1 MSKFIDAVLLV
12 LGASSCGAAVWF
24 IANSTLSRRWTHHWV
39 LSRLVGTSQ
48 HVPTPKQQEQSS
60 VADFLDAIA
69 REVHSGYSL
78 TLAFVNTA
86 ERFPNLAW
94 WTEPIAVH
102 CIRGHSLANAIAD
115 TTPTNWTADI
125 ALATRT
131 LSVASNGG
139 YGIASTVEKSA
150 SILRERE
157 HIALERRAQTAQIR
171 LSTSVLSWIP
181 LVICVWVITRQ
192 SDTRTFLL
200 STPLGLMCIAVGLLF
215 NITGRKWIAR
225 IARNS
230 T

>member
-1 MSKFIDAVLLV
+1 MFLMALGSLSFGVAVWLVAHFTLSKWWTRRWLLNRL
-12 LGASSCGAAVWF
+12 LGASPQS
-24 IANSTLSRRWTHHWV
+24 IT
-39 LSRLVGTSQ
+39 Q
-48 HVPTPKQQEQSS
+48 VPHNLGS
-60 VADFLDAIA
+60 VADLLDAIA

-94 WTEPIAVH
+94 WTEPIAVQ

-139 YGIASTVEKSA
+139 YGIANTLEKSA

-157 HIALERRAQTAQIR
+157 HLALERRAQTAQIR

-181 LVICVWVITRQ
+181 LVICVWAITQQ
-192 SDTRTFLL
+192 SNTRTFLL
-200 STPLGLMCIAVGLLF
+200 STPLGLLCIAVGLLF
-215 NITGRKWIAR
+215 NIAGRKWIAR
-225 IARNS
+225 IARSS

>member
-1 MSKFIDAVLLV
+1 VNQVVDMFLMALGSLSFGSMVWIVAHFTLSKWWTRRWLLNRL
-12 LGASSCGAAVWF
+12 LGASHQSH
-24 IANSTLSRRWTHHWV
+24 T
-39 LSRLVGTSQ
+39 Q
-48 HVPTPKQQEQSS
+48 VPHNLGS
-60 VADFLDAIA
+60 VADLLDAIA

-94 WTEPIAVH
+94 WTEPIAVQ

-139 YGIASTVEKSA
+139 YGVANTLEKSA

-181 LVICVWVITRQ
+181 LVICMWVITRQ
-192 SDTRTFLL
+192 SHTRTFLL
-200 STPLGLMCIAVGLLF
+200 STPLGLMCVAVGLLF
-215 NITGRKWIAR
+215 NIAGRNWIAR
-225 IARNS
+225 IARSS

>member
-1 MSKFIDAVLLV
+1 MCFIVLGSLSFGAMVWIVAHFTLSKWWTRHWLLNRL
-12 LGASSCGAAVWF
+12 LGAS
-24 IANSTLSRRWTHHWV
+24 
-39 LSRLVGTSQ
+39 
-48 HVPTPKQQEQSS
+48 PQSNTQAPQNLGS
-60 VADFLDAIA
+60 VADLLDAIA

-94 WTEPIAVH
+94 WTEPIAVQ

-139 YGIASTVEKSA
+139 YGVANTLEKSA

-181 LVICVWVITRQ
+181 LVICVWTITRQ
-192 SDTRTFLL
+192 SNTRTFLL
-200 STPLGLMCIAVGLLF
+200 STPLGLMCIAIGLLF
-215 NITGRKWIAR
+215 NFAGRNWIAR
-225 IARNS
+225 IGRSS

>member
-1 MSKFIDAVLLV
+1 MFFMA
-12 LGASSCGAAVWF
+12 LGSLSFGAAVWL
-24 IANSTLSRRWTHHWV
+24 IAHFTLPKWWTRRW
-39 LSRLVGTSQ
+39 LLNRLLGASPQSHSQ
-48 HVPTPKQQEQSS
+48 APHNLGS
-60 VADFLDAIA
+60 VADLLDAIA

-139 YGIASTVEKSA
+139 YGIANTLGKSA

-181 LVICVWVITRQ
+181 LVICVWAVTRQ
-192 SDTRTFLL
+192 SHTRTFLL
-200 STPLGLMCIAVGLLF
+200 HTPLGLMCIAVGLLF
-215 NITGRKWIAR
+215 NIAGRNWIAR
-225 IARNS
+225 IARSS

>member
-1 MSKFIDAVLLV
+1 MSQLLDAVLLV

-24 IANSTLSRRWTHHWV
+24 IAHSTLSWWWTRQWV
-39 LSRLVGTSQ
+39 LFRLDGTSHHAPSQ
-48 HVPTPKQQEQSS
+48 KQQEQSS

-94 WTEPIAVH
+94 WTEPIAVQ

-139 YGIASTVEKSA
+139 YGVANTLEKSA

-157 HIALERRAQTAQIR
+157 HIAHERQAQTAQIR

-181 LVICVWVITRQ
+181 LAICAWVITQQ
-192 SDTRTFLL
+192 SHTRAFLL
-200 STPLGLMCIAVGLLF
+200 HAPLGLLCITVGLLL
-215 NITGRKWIAR
+215 NIAGRKWIAR
-225 IARNS
+225 IARIS

>member
-1 MSKFIDAVLLV
+1 MFFIVLGSLSFGVAVWLVAHFTLSKWWTRRWLLNRL
-12 LGASSCGAAVWF
+12 LGAS
-24 IANSTLSRRWTHHWV
+24 
-39 LSRLVGTSQ
+39 
-48 HVPTPKQQEQSS
+48 PQSHTQAPHNLGS
-60 VADFLDAIA
+60 VADLLDAIA

-94 WTEPIAVH
+94 WTEPIAVQ
-102 CIRGHSLANAIAD
+102 CIHGHSLASAIAD
-115 TTPTNWTADI
+115 TTPTNWTADV

-139 YGIASTVEKSA
+139 YGIVNTLGKSA

-181 LVICVWVITRQ
+181 LVICVWTITRQ
-192 SDTRTFLL
+192 SHTRTFLL
-200 STPLGLMCIAVGLLF
+200 HTPLGLMCIAVGLIF
-215 NITGRKWIAR
+215 NIAGRNWIAR
-225 IARNS
+225 IARSS

>member
-1 MSKFIDAVLLV
+1 MNRVTDMFFIVLGSLSFGAMVWIVAHFTLSKWWTRRWLLNRL
-12 LGASSCGAAVWF
+12 LGASPQSHTQA
-24 IANSTLSRRWTHHWV
+24 
-39 LSRLVGTSQ
+39 SQ
-48 HVPTPKQQEQSS
+48 NLGS

-94 WTEPIAVH
+94 WTEPIAVQ

-115 TTPTNWTADI
+115 TTPTNWTADV

-139 YGIASTVEKSA
+139 YGIANTLEKSA

-181 LVICVWVITRQ
+181 LIICIWVITRQ
-192 SDTRTFLL
+192 SHTRTFLL
-200 STPLGLMCIAVGLLF
+200 HTPLGLMCIAVGLFF
-215 NITGRKWIAR
+215 NIAGRNWIAR
-225 IARNS
+225 IARSS

>member
-1 MSKFIDAVLLV
+1 MVRIVAHFTLSKWWTRRWLLNRL
-12 LGASSCGAAVWF
+12 LGASHQSH
-24 IANSTLSRRWTHHWV
+24 T
-39 LSRLVGTSQ
+39 Q
-48 HVPTPKQQEQSS
+48 VPHNLGS
-60 VADFLDAIA
+60 VADLLDAIA

-94 WTEPIAVH
+94 WTEPIAVQ

-115 TTPTNWTADI
+115 TTPTNWTADV

-139 YGIASTVEKSA
+139 YGIANTLEKSA

-157 HIALERRAQTAQIR
+157 HLALERRAQTAQIR

-181 LVICVWVITRQ
+181 LVICIWAITQQ
-192 SDTRTFLL
+192 SNTREFLL
-200 STPLGLMCIAVGLLF
+200 STPLGLLCIAVGLLF
-215 NITGRKWIAR
+215 NIAGRHWIAR
-225 IARNS
+225 IARSS

>member
-1 MSKFIDAVLLV
+1 MFLMALGSLSFGVAVWLVAHFTLSKWWTRRWLLNRL
-12 LGASSCGAAVWF
+12 LGASHQSH
-24 IANSTLSRRWTHHWV
+24 T
-39 LSRLVGTSQ
+39 Q
-48 HVPTPKQQEQSS
+48 VPHNLGS
-60 VADFLDAIA
+60 VADLLDAIA

-94 WTEPIAVH
+94 WTEPIAVQ

-139 YGIASTVEKSA
+139 YGVANTLEKSA

-157 HIALERRAQTAQIR
+157 HLALERRAQTAQIR

-181 LVICVWVITRQ
+181 LAICVWAITQQ
-192 SDTRTFLL
+192 SNTRTFLL
-200 STPLGLMCIAVGLLF
+200 STPLGLLCIAVGLLF
-215 NITGRKWIAR
+215 NIAGRHWIAR
-225 IARNS
+225 IARSS

>member
-1 MSKFIDAVLLV
+1 MFLMALGSLSFGVAVWLVAHFTLSKWWTRRWLLNRL
-12 LGASSCGAAVWF
+12 LGASHQSH
-24 IANSTLSRRWTHHWV
+24 T
-39 LSRLVGTSQ
+39 Q
-48 HVPTPKQQEQSS
+48 VPHNLGS
-60 VADFLDAIA
+60 VADLLDAIA

-94 WTEPIAVH
+94 WTEPIAVQ

-115 TTPTNWTADI
+115 TTPTNWTADV

-139 YGIASTVEKSA
+139 YGIANTLEKSA

-157 HIALERRAQTAQIR
+157 HLALERLAQTAQIR

-181 LVICVWVITRQ
+181 LAICVWAITQQ
-192 SDTRTFLL
+192 SNTRTFLL
-200 STPLGLMCIAVGLLF
+200 STPLGLLCIAVGLLF
-215 NITGRKWIAR
+215 NIAGRHWIAR
-225 IARNS
+225 IARSS

>member
-1 MSKFIDAVLLV
+1 MNQVFNMFVMV
-12 LGASSCGAAVWF
+12 LGSLSFGAAVWLVAHF
-24 IANSTLSRRWTHHWV
+24 TLTRWWTRRW
-39 LSRLVGTSQ
+39 LLKRLLGASHKPSTQ
-48 HVPTPKQQEQSS
+48 APQNIGS
-60 VADFLDAIA
+60 VADLLDAIA

-94 WTEPIAVH
+94 WTEPIAVQ
-102 CIRGHSLANAIAD
+102 CIRGHSLANSIAD
-115 TTPTNWTADI
+115 STPTNWTADV

-139 YGIASTVEKSA
+139 YGVANTLEKSA

-157 HIALERRAQTAQIR
+157 HIAHERQAQTAQIR

-181 LVICVWVITRQ
+181 LVICVWAITRQ
-192 SDTRTFLL
+192 SDTRTYLL
-200 STPLGLMCIAVGLLF
+200 NTPLGLMCIAVGLLF
-215 NITGRKWIAR
+215 NIAGRNWIAR
-225 IARNS
+225 IGRNS

>member
-1 MSKFIDAVLLV
+1 MNQVVDMFFMALGSLSFGVAVWLVAHFTLSKWWTRQWLLNRL
-12 LGASSCGAAVWF
+12 LGAS
-24 IANSTLSRRWTHHWV
+24 
-39 LSRLVGTSQ
+39 
-48 HVPTPKQQEQSS
+48 PQSNTQAPQNLGS

-78 TLAFVNTA
+78 TLAFVNIA

-139 YGIASTVEKSA
+139 YGIANTLGKSA

-181 LVICVWVITRQ
+181 LIICIWVITRQ
-192 SDTRTFLL
+192 SHTRTFLL
-200 STPLGLMCIAVGLLF
+200 QTPLGLMCIAIGLIF
-215 NITGRKWIAR
+215 NIAGRNWIAR
-225 IARNS
+225 IARSS

>member
-1 MSKFIDAVLLV
+1 MNRSLDMFFMALGSLSFGVAVWLFAHFTLSKWWTRCWLLNRL
-12 LGASSCGAAVWF
+12 LGAS
-24 IANSTLSRRWTHHWV
+24 
-39 LSRLVGTSQ
+39 
-48 HVPTPKQQEQSS
+48 PQSHTQAPQNLGS
-60 VADFLDAIA
+60 VADLLDAIA

-139 YGIASTVEKSA
+139 YGIANTLGKSA

-171 LSTSVLSWIP
+171 LSTSFLSWIP
-181 LVICVWVITRQ
+181 LVVCIWAITQQ
-192 SDTRTFLL
+192 SHTRTFLL
-200 STPLGLMCIAVGLLF
+200 QTPLGLLCIAVGLLF
-215 NITGRKWIAR
+215 NIAGRNWITR
-225 IARNS
+225 IARSS

>member
-1 MSKFIDAVLLV
+1 MNRVTDMFFIV
-12 LGASSCGAAVWF
+12 LGSLSFGAMVWVVAHF
-24 IANSTLSRRWTHHWV
+24 TLSKWWTRRWLLNRL
-39 LSRLVGTSQ
+39 LSA
-48 HVPTPKQQEQSS
+48 TPHLSTQAPQNLGS
-60 VADFLDAIA
+60 VADMLDAIA

-86 ERFPNLAW
+86 ERFPNHAW

-115 TTPTNWTADI
+115 TTPTNWTADV

-139 YGIASTVEKSA
+139 YGIANALEKSA

-157 HIALERRAQTAQIR
+157 HIALERTAQTAQIR

-181 LVICVWVITRQ
+181 LVICVLAITKQ
-192 SDTRTFLL
+192 SQTRTFLL
-200 STPLGLMCIAVGLLF
+200 HTPLGLLCITIGVLL
-215 NITGRKWIAR
+215 NIAGRNWIAR
-225 IARNS
+225 IGRSS

>member
-1 MSKFIDAVLLV
+1 MNRVTDITFIV
-12 LGASSCGAAVWF
+12 LGSLSFGAMVWIVALF
-24 IANSTLSRRWTHHWV
+24 TLSKWWTRRW
-39 LSRLVGTSQ
+39 LLNRLFGASHQSHTQ
-48 HVPTPKQQEQSS
+48 VPHNLSS
-60 VADFLDAIA
+60 VADMLDAIA

-115 TTPTNWTADI
+115 TTPTNWTADV

-139 YGIASTVEKSA
+139 YGIANTLEKSA

-181 LVICVWVITRQ
+181 LVICMWVITRQ
-192 SDTRTFLL
+192 SHTRTFLL

-215 NITGRKWIAR
+215 NIAGRNWIAR
-225 IARNS
+225 IARSS

>member
-1 MSKFIDAVLLV
+1 MNRVADMFFIVLGSLSFGLVVWLVAHFTLSKWWTRRWLLNRL
-12 LGASSCGAAVWF
+12 LGASPQSHTQA
-24 IANSTLSRRWTHHWV
+24 
-39 LSRLVGTSQ
+39 SQ
-48 HVPTPKQQEQSS
+48 NLGS

-115 TTPTNWTADI
+115 TTPTNWTADV

-139 YGIASTVEKSA
+139 YGIANTLEKSA

-181 LVICVWVITRQ
+181 LIICIWVITRQ
-192 SDTRTFLL
+192 SHTRTFLL
-200 STPLGLMCIAVGLLF
+200 NTPLGLMCVAVGLFF
-215 NITGRKWIAR
+215 NIAGRNWIAR
-225 IARNS
+225 IARSS

>member
-1 MSKFIDAVLLV
+1 MNQVVDMFLMALGSLSFGAMVWIVAHFTLSKWWTRRWLLNRL
-12 LGASSCGAAVWF
+12 LGASHQSH
-24 IANSTLSRRWTHHWV
+24 T
-39 LSRLVGTSQ
+39 Q
-48 HVPTPKQQEQSS
+48 VPHNLGS
-60 VADFLDAIA
+60 VADLLDAIA

-94 WTEPIAVH
+94 WTEPIAVQ

-115 TTPTNWTADI
+115 TTPTNWTADV

-139 YGIASTVEKSA
+139 YGVANTLEKSA

-181 LVICVWVITRQ
+181 LAICIWVITRQ
-192 SDTRTFLL
+192 SHTRTFLL
-200 STPLGLMCIAVGLLF
+200 STPLGLMCVAVGLLF
-215 NITGRKWIAR
+215 NIAGRHWIAR
-225 IARNS
+225 IARSS

>member
-1 MSKFIDAVLLV
+1 MSQFIDAVLLV
-12 LGASSCGAAVWF
+12 LGASSCGSVVWF
-24 IANSTLSRRWTHHWV
+24 IAHFTLSRWWTRQWV
-39 LSRLVGTSQ
+39 LSRLVGTSH
-48 HVPTPKQQEQSS
+48 HVPSQKQQEQSS

-86 ERFPNLAW
+86 ERFTNLAW
-94 WTEPIAVH
+94 WTEPISLQ
-102 CIRGHSLANAIAD
+102 CIRGHSLATAIAD
-115 TTPTNWTADI
+115 TSPQNWTADV

-139 YGIASTVEKSA
+139 YGIVNALEKSA

-157 HIALERRAQTAQIR
+157 HIAHERHAQTAQIR
-171 LSTSVLSWIP
+171 LSTAVLSWIP
-181 LVICVWVITRQ
+181 LVICAWVITRQ
-192 SDTRTFLL
+192 SHTRSFLL
-200 STPLGLMCIAVGLLF
+200 QSPLGLLCIAIGLLF
-215 NITGRKWIAR
+215 NIAGRKWITR

>member
-1 MSKFIDAVLLV
+1 MNRVVDMFVMA
-12 LGASSCGAAVWF
+12 LGSLSFGAAVWLVAHF
-24 IANSTLSRRWTHHWV
+24 TLTRRWTRRW
-39 LSRLVGTSQ
+39 LLNRLLGASHKPSTQ
-48 HVPTPKQQEQSS
+48 APQNIGS
-60 VADFLDAIA
+60 VADLLDAIA

-115 TTPTNWTADI
+115 NTPTNWTADV

-139 YGIASTVEKSA
+139 YGIANTLEKSA

-181 LVICVWVITRQ
+181 LVICVWAITRQ
-192 SDTRTFLL
+192 SNTRTFLL

-215 NITGRKWIAR
+215 NIAGRNWITR
-225 IARNS
+225 IARSS

>member
-1 MSKFIDAVLLV
+1 MNKLVDTLFILLGSLS
-12 LGASSCGAAVWF
+12 LGTAVWF
-24 IANSTLSRRWTHHWV
+24 IAHLSLSKWWTRQWV
-39 LSRLVGTSQ
+39 LARLGGTSHQ
-48 HVPTPKQQEQSS
+48 VRLPNQYQQSS
-60 VADFLDAIA
+60 VSDFLDAIA

-94 WTEPIAVH
+94 WTEPISLQ
-102 CIRGHSLANAIAD
+102 CIRGHSLATAIAD
-115 TTPTNWTADI
+115 TAQHNWTAEV

-139 YGIASTVEKSA
+139 YGIVNALEKSA

-157 HIALERRAQTAQIR
+157 HVALERRAQTAQIQ

-181 LVICVWVITRQ
+181 LVICAWVITRQ
-192 SDTRTFLL
+192 SHTRTFLL
-200 STPLGLMCIAVGLLF
+200 HSPLGLLCIALGLLC
-215 NITGRKWIAR
+215 NIAGRNWIAR
-225 IARNS
+225 IARAS

>member
-1 MSKFIDAVLLV
+1 MFFMALGSLSFGVAVWLVAHFTLSKWWTRRWLLNRL
-12 LGASSCGAAVWF
+12 LGASHQTTMQAPHNLG
-24 IANSTLSRRWTHHWV
+24 
-39 LSRLVGTSQ
+39 
-48 HVPTPKQQEQSS
+48 S
-60 VADFLDAIA
+60 VADMLDAIA

-94 WTEPIAVH
+94 WTEPIAVQ

-115 TTPTNWTADI
+115 TTPSNWTADI

-139 YGIASTVEKSA
+139 YGVANTLEKSA

-181 LVICVWVITRQ
+181 LVICVCVITRQ
-192 SDTRTFLL
+192 SHTRTFLL
-200 STPLGLMCIAVGLLF
+200 HTPLGLMCVAVGLLF
-215 NITGRKWIAR
+215 NIAGRKWIAR
-225 IARNS
+225 IARSN

>member
-1 MSKFIDAVLLV
+1 MNQVVDVFLMALGSLSFGAMVWIVAHFTLSKWWTRRWLLNRL
-12 LGASSCGAAVWF
+12 LGAS
-24 IANSTLSRRWTHHWV
+24 
-39 LSRLVGTSQ
+39 
-48 HVPTPKQQEQSS
+48 PQSHTQAPQNLGS
-60 VADFLDAIA
+60 VADLLDAIA

-139 YGIASTVEKSA
+139 YGIANTLGKSA

-181 LVICVWVITRQ
+181 LVICVWAVTRQ
-192 SDTRTFLL
+192 SHTRTFLL
-200 STPLGLMCIAVGLLF
+200 HTPLGLMCIAVGLLF
-215 NITGRKWIAR
+215 NIAGRNWIAR
-225 IARNS
+225 IARSS

>member
-1 MSKFIDAVLLV
+1 MFFIVLGSLSFGVAVWLVAHFTLSKWWTRHWLLNRL
-12 LGASSCGAAVWF
+12 LGAS
-24 IANSTLSRRWTHHWV
+24 
-39 LSRLVGTSQ
+39 
-48 HVPTPKQQEQSS
+48 PQSNTQALHNLGS
-60 VADFLDAIA
+60 VADLLDAIA

-115 TTPTNWTADI
+115 TTPTNWTADV

-139 YGIASTVEKSA
+139 YGIANTLEKSA

-181 LVICVWVITRQ
+181 LVICMWVITRQ
-192 SDTRTFLL
+192 SHTRTFLL

-215 NITGRKWIAR
+215 NIAGRNWIAR
-225 IARNS
+225 IARSS

>member
-1 MSKFIDAVLLV
+1 V
-12 LGASSCGAAVWF
+12 
-24 IANSTLSRRWTHHWV
+24 
-39 LSRLVGTSQ
+39 
-48 HVPTPKQQEQSS
+48 VPPKQQEQSS

-86 ERFPNLAW
+86 ERFPSLSW
-94 WTEPIAVH
+94 WTEPISLH
-102 CIRGHSLANAIAD
+102 CIRGHSLATAIAN
-115 TTPTNWTADI
+115 TSPQNWTADV

-139 YGIASTVEKSA
+139 YGIVGALEKSA

-157 HIALERRAQTAQIR
+157 YVAHERRAQTAQIR
-171 LSTSVLSWIP
+171 LSTAVLSWIP
-181 LVICVWVITRQ
+181 LVICAWVITRQ
-192 SDTRTFLL
+192 SPTRTFLL
-200 STPLGLMCIAVGLLF
+200 HTPLGLLCIVVGLLL
-215 NITGRKWIAR
+215 NIAGRKWIAR

>member
-1 MSKFIDAVLLV
+1 MNRVVDMCFMALGSLSFGVAVWLVAHSTLSKWWTRRWLLNRL
-12 LGASSCGAAVWF
+12 LGASSPSNTQAPQNLG
-24 IANSTLSRRWTHHWV
+24 
-39 LSRLVGTSQ
+39 
-48 HVPTPKQQEQSS
+48 S
-60 VADFLDAIA
+60 VADLLDAVA

-94 WTEPIAVH
+94 WTEPIAVQ

-115 TTPTNWTADI
+115 TAHTNWTADV

-139 YGIASTVEKSA
+139 YGVANTLEKSA

-157 HIALERRAQTAQIR
+157 HIAHERQAQTAQIR

-181 LVICVWVITRQ
+181 LAICAWVLARQ
-192 SDTRTFLL
+192 SHARSFLL
-200 STPLGLMCIAVGLLF
+200 HSPLGLLCIVVGLFL
-215 NITGRKWIAR
+215 NIAGRKWFAHITR
-225 IARNS
+225 S
-230 T
+230 EP

>member
-1 MSKFIDAVLLV
+1 MNQVVDMFLMALGSLSFGVAVWLVAHFTLSKWWTRRWLLNRL
-12 LGASSCGAAVWF
+12 LGASHQSH
-24 IANSTLSRRWTHHWV
+24 T
-39 LSRLVGTSQ
+39 Q
-48 HVPTPKQQEQSS
+48 VPHNLGS
-60 VADFLDAIA
+60 VADLLDAIA

-94 WTEPIAVH
+94 WTEPIAVQ

-139 YGIASTVEKSA
+139 YGIANTLEKSA

-157 HIALERRAQTAQIR
+157 HLALERRAQTAQIR

-181 LVICVWVITRQ
+181 LAICVWAITQQ
-192 SDTRTFLL
+192 SNTRTFLL
-200 STPLGLMCIAVGLLF
+200 STPLGLLCIAVGLLF
-215 NITGRKWIAR
+215 NIAGRHWIAR
-225 IARNS
+225 IARSS

>member
-86 ERFPNLAW
+86 ERFSNLAW

-139 YGIASTVEKSA
+139 YGIANTLEKSA

-157 HIALERRAQTAQIR
+157 HIAHERNAQTAQIR

-181 LVICVWVITRQ
+181 LVICVWVVTRQ

>member
-1 MSKFIDAVLLV
+1 MFLMALGSLSFGSMVWIVAHFTLSKWWTRRWLLNRL
-12 LGASSCGAAVWF
+12 LGASHQS
-24 IANSTLSRRWTHHWV
+24 NT
-39 LSRLVGTSQ
+39 Q
-48 HVPTPKQQEQSS
+48 VPHNLGS
-60 VADFLDAIA
+60 VADLLDAIA

-94 WTEPIAVH
+94 WTEPIAVQ

-139 YGIASTVEKSA
+139 YGIANTLGKSA

-181 LVICVWVITRQ
+181 LVICVWAVTRQ
-192 SDTRTFLL
+192 SHTRTFLL
-200 STPLGLMCIAVGLLF
+200 HTPLGLMCIAVGLLF
-215 NITGRKWIAR
+215 NIAGRHWIAR
-225 IARNS
+225 IARSS